1 MRRTVLALF
10 IEVFCLTSFAQNNDL
25 QSCGGKFFV
34 TEKYSVYA
42 GVYESYDEHTFF
54 HRIADIPIDKPVCVV
69 VDFLNGT
76 ITIKDKTS
84 KISNVRLQ
92 LKPSNDNGDKLTLI
106 TFNKEDTEDL
116 MYLEYYPYSQDPN
129 LCQVTREEEGA
140 VMLVMRL
147 SRIGENPQNK

>member
-1 MRRTVLALF
+1 MRRTVLTLI
-10 IEVFCLTSFAQNNDL
+10 IEVFYLTSFAQSTDL
-25 QSCGGKFFV
+25 QSYGGKFFV
-34 TEKYSVYA
+34 TEKFSVYA

-106 TFNKEDTEDL
+106 TFNREDTEDL

-140 VMLVMRL
+140 IMQVIRL
-147 SRIGENPQNK
+147 SRMAENPQNK